1 MRNIFVA
8 MLMLLLSSCGM
19 MTMTSTITTTK
30 SLGTVSVYTDTG
42 EHFATYNA
50 ELNRSVSGTESSSPI
65 KLGGIL
71 NFYDID
77 TGNYKLVSG
86 GIIVCDYKT
95 VVEVETYEGNDV
107 NDDLEKNIEELEK
120 NIKELEKSVKNSE
133 YKLSALTLYSRF
145 KENYENIES
154 LPKGSTVRCP
164 ISNVEFV
171 KKFNSD
177 NFYNNDCRWLYD
189 ACTNLNKYSRPA
201 DYKYIVDRYNKINK
215 KYN

>member
-1 MRNIFVA
+1 MRNIFVV
-8 MLMLLLSSCGM
+8 MLMLLLSSCSVM
-19 MTMTSTITTTK
+19 KT
-30 SLGTVSVYTDTG
+30 LGTVSVYTDTG

-77 TGNYKLVSG
+77 AGNYKLVSG

-95 VVEVETYEGNDV
+95 VVGGYEGNDV

-120 NIKELEKSVKNSE
+120 SIKNSE
-133 YKLSALTLYSRF
+133 YKLGALTLYSRF

-171 KKFNSD
+171 KKLNSD
-177 NFYNNDCRWLYD
+177 NFYNNDCKWLYD
-189 ACTNLNKYSRPA
+189 ACTKLDKYSRPA
-201 DYKYIVDRYNKINK
+201 DYKYIIDQYNKIRK

>member
-1 MRNIFVA
+1 MRDIFVA
-8 MLMLLLSSCGM
+8 MLMLLLSSCSTM
-19 MTMTSTITTTK
+19 MTITK
-30 SLGTVSVYTDTG
+30 NLGTVSVYTDTG

-50 ELNRSVSGTESSSPI
+50 ELSRSVSSEYTSSTESSSPI

-77 TGNYKLVSG
+77 AGNYKLVSG
-86 GIIVCDYKT
+86 GIIVCDYQQ
-95 VVEVETYEGNDV
+95 VVEVETYVSNDI
-107 NDDLEKNIEELEK
+107 NDDDDLKKNIEELEK
-120 NIKELEKSVKNSE
+120 SIKNSE
-133 YKLSALTLYSRF
+133 YKLGALTLYSRF

-177 NFYNNDCRWLYD
+177 NFYNNDCRWLYE

-201 DYKYIVDRYNKINK
+201 DYKYIVDRYNKIRK